1 MENFTELYLR
11 PQPRLVDE
19 MLIAVLVKG
28 VNFGK
33 GCKQGNTNKEEY
45 LKSKR
50 KTRDSFSPKVRVIEK

>member
-1 MENFTELYLR
+1 MR
-11 PQPRLVDE
+11 PQPRLVNE

-50 KTRDSFSPKVRVIEK
+50 KTRDTVFHPKYES